1 MRLNVPTKIC
11 KLCFKDIK
19 DISLVNLINPDIE
32 LCKRCYQN
40 IRPKFKKFDVSGCK
54 GLSIYEYDEKI
65 QSLLYQFKGCF
76 DIELKNLFFDRYINV
91 LNLFYRGYI
100 MVPIPS
106 YEVDDAIREF
116 NHVEEMFSKLKIPK
130 LKLIKKTKGIKQASS
145 NFDKRKEIS
154 KYLEL
159 TDSSPLIGKKILI
172 VDDVYTTGSTMK
184 AAIKL
189 IRELHPKK
197 IKVLVMSKTL
207 NKDEKK

>member
-1 MRLNVPTKIC
+1 
-11 KLCFKDIK
+11 
-19 DISLVNLINPDIE
+19 
-32 LCKRCYQN
+32 
-40 IRPKFKKFDVSGCK
+40 
-54 GLSIYEYDEKI
+54 
-65 QSLLYQFKGCF
+65 
-76 DIELKNLFFDRYINV
+76 
-91 LNLFYRGYI
+91 

-154 KYLEL
+154 KYLDL
-159 TDSSPLIGKKILI
+159 TDLSPLIGKKILI